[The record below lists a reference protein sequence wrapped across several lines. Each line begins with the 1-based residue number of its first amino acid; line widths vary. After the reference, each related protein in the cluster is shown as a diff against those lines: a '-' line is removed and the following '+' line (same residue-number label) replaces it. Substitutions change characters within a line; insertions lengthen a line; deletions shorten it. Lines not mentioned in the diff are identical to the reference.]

1 MDWLVTIPCLSEM
14 TSFIGQILIMLT
26 AFYDNLKWTLQLS
39 LMEPILKMIFSS
51 HNNRA
56 DYTAANGWIGN
67 QGRHWKAEMARTWEE
82 QNGTMETNK
91 YIHYALIYKQY
102 KGMPQDSSIH
112 DLNAHMSFISG
123 DLGNNHTLDQS
134 KYEKMGLDFSTSNRG
149 STSIQGCSFTMWQ
162 CCSSKFWIVKC
173 VWKPC

>member
-1 MDWLVTIPCLSEM
+1 MACWIQLDLRSTKPSEPMDWLVTIPCLSEM

-26 AFYDNLKWTLQLS
+26 AFYDHLKWTLQLS

-91 YIHYALIYKQY
+91 YIHYALINKQY

-123 DLGNNHTLDQS
+123 DLGNNHTLDQR

-149 STSIQGCSFTMWQ
+149 STSIQGCSFTM
-162 CCSSKFWIVKC
+162 
-173 VWKPC
+173 